1 VKNCSSNL
9 NALIAEGKTM
19 AGNQNSGGLRP
30 TAGQNKFG
38 VSATGGNGSAQG
50 QPLRYTAG
58 GNYGDAQENLAIQS
72 SAPMSKSG
80 VTLPQGRSGAASAMP
95 SEPLPG
101 LTDPTRYPDEPVTTG
116 INMGE
121 GAGKEVMASPSMIA
135 AQSQDDIARLQAL
148 LPIYAKIAESPN
160 ASNATR
166 NFYRWLR
173 SQA

>member
-1 VKNCSSNL
+1 
-9 NALIAEGKTM
+9 M

-38 VSATGGNGSAQG
+38 VSATGGNGSASG

-72 SAPMSKSG
+72 SAPMSQSG
-80 VTLPQGRSGAASAMP
+80 VSLPQGRGGAAPSAPM
-95 SEPLPG
+95 EPLPS

-116 INMGE
+116 IDM
-121 GAGKEVMASPSMIA
+121 GAGAGSEVMASPSMLEGQTKEDVA
-135 AQSQDDIARLQAL
+135 KLQAL
-148 LPIYAKIAESPN
+148 LPIYAAIADSPN
-160 ASNATR
+160 ATNATR